1 VVSRI
6 REIFQI
12 ELPLQRIFEE
22 STVSGLAQA
31 MLCDSAEQARI
42 QRTAELLM
50 QFSSLS
56 AEQAERLLRQS
67 AASIPTEQMS

>member
-1 VVSRI
+1 
-6 REIFQI
+6 
-12 ELPLQRIFEE
+12 
-22 STVSGLAQA
+22 
-31 MLCDSAEQARI
+31 MLRDFAEQARI

-50 QFSSLS
+50 QFSGLS